1 LEPSPASLV
10 RSRNQRL
17 SSSAVACFD
26 DWKSS
31 PTEPS
36 RVVHP
41 MTLLALVEDHD
52 DDITLL
58 KSRFDPGGPKLPVQL
73 REPDVVKPIV
83 ESLSEN
89 VTHDTFQQVD
99 FLAKNEPLWEAA
111 QKFIPSFTPSDCGMT
126 AEDVLLAQSLAL
138 SAARLEADGFQP
150 HELAYDPDE
159 NSDVELLPDLEL
171 QAIFD

>member
-1 LEPSPASLV
+1 MLSSGKIACPVQSTLNPQASSFLTTLEPSPASLV

-17 SSSAVACFD
+17 SSSAIACFD
-26 DWKSS
+26 DLKSS

-58 KSRFDPGGPKLPVQL
+58 KSRFDPGGPELPVQV
-73 REPDVVKPIV
+73 REPYVENTVSIPIV
-83 ESLSEN
+83 ESLSEH
-89 VTHDTFQQVD
+89 VTQLFLDTFQQVD

-111 QKFIPSFTPSDCGMT
+111 QKFLPSFTPIAS
-126 AEDVLLAQSLAL
+126 
-138 SAARLEADGFQP
+138 
-150 HELAYDPDE
+150 
-159 NSDVELLPDLEL
+159 
-171 QAIFD
+171 